1 MFYFFLLFY
10 VAQLFHCFKLK
21 DDFVSNRILALRL
34 MLAYGERILDKL
46 SLEADNENVMSDF
59 VMGQEK
65 HDVARTFSALLQLV
79 IVVIYVC

>member
-1 MFYFFLLFY
+1 
-10 VAQLFHCFKLK
+10 
-21 DDFVSNRILALRL
+21 

-59 VMGQEK
+59 VMGQENY
-65 HDVARTFSALLQLV
+65 DLARTFSTLLQLV